1 MSCFL
6 KNGAFVSF
14 KILLSESAKDSY
26 VTGGPINVG
35 VTEPTEELLALMLPF
50 IGVWIETYVFY

>member
-1 MSCFL
+1 MFL

-35 VTEPTEELLALMLPF
+35 VAEPTEELLALMLPF
-50 IGVWIETYVFY
+50 IGV